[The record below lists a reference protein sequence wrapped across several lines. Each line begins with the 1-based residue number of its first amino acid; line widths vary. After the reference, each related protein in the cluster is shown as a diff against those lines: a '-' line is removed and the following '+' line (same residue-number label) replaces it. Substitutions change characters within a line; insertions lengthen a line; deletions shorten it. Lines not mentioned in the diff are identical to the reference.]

1 MAEEKKLRSL
11 RWFENDDLRSFGH
24 RSRVHQM
31 GYEPEE
37 YIGKPIIA
45 IINPWNEFNTCHTHF
60 PERVD
65 DIKRGILQAGGFPI
79 EIPVLSLGE
88 QLIKPTSMMFRNF
101 LAMEV
106 EEVLRAHPVD
116 GCVVMGGCDK
126 TTPGVLM
133 GAISFNIPTVYMPA
147 GAMLG
152 GNYQGKVVGSG
163 TDVWKVWDEKQ
174 AGNVSECQWRALE
187 FGIARSAGT
196 CMTMGT
202 AATMM
207 VLAESLGFALP
218 GAATIPAV
226 DSSHVRM
233 ARNCGALAVDLV
245 HKDFKPQDML
255 TKESFENAIVVL
267 NAIGGSTNGIIHL
280 VAMAKRANIDITLED
295 FERIS
300 NDIPLI
306 LNLKPSGKYVMED
319 FYYAGGTKALFTQ
332 LKTKL
337 HDIKTVNQK
346 SFYENISDSVNYNDD
361 VIMSLEEPLNELGSI
376 AVLRGNLELN
386 GAIIKQTAC
395 EERLLK
401 HTGKALVYSDIK
413 TLKAEIDNEDLDV
426 DENTVLIL
434 QNAGPVGAP
443 GMPEWGQLPVPKKL
457 LKRGITDIVRI
468 SDARMSG
475 TSYGTCVLHV
485 SPESYIGGNLGLV
498 KTGDMIHLDVKKRV
512 IEVLVSD
519 EELEQRRAEY
529 IKESR
534 DYTSGYTNLYT
545 SHVSQAHEG
554 CDFDFLAR
562 GNRAGLEPK
571 IF

>member
-1 MAEEKKLRSL
+1 M
-11 RWFENDDLRSFGH
+11 N
-24 RSRVHQM
+24 QM

-60 PERVD
+60 PERVK
-65 DIKRGILQAGGFPI
+65 DIKRGIYEAGGFPI

-88 QLIKPTSMMFRNF
+88 QLMKPTAMMFRNF

-106 EEVLRAHPVD
+106 EEVLKAHPVD

-147 GAMLG
+147 GTMLG
-152 GNYQGKVVGSG
+152 GNYQGRVVASG
-163 TDVWKVWDEKQ
+163 TEVWKAWEKKQ
-174 AGNVSECQWRALE
+174 AGSIGDCEWRALE
-187 FGIARSAGT
+187 FGIARSPGT
-196 CMTMGT
+196 CMSMGT

-207 VLAESLGFALP
+207 IMAESLGFALP
-218 GAATIPAV
+218 GAAAIPAV

-233 ARNCGALAVDLV
+233 ARNCGILAVDLV
-245 HKDFKPQDML
+245 QKDYKPQDML
-255 TKESFENAIVVL
+255 TKKSFENAIVVL

-280 VAMAKRANIDITLED
+280 IAMAKRANIDLTLED
-295 FERIS
+295 FDRIS
-300 NDIPLI
+300 SNIPLI
-306 LNLKPSGKYVMED
+306 LNVQPSGKYVMED
-319 FYYAGGTKALFTQ
+319 FYYAGGTKALYTE
-332 LKTKL
+332 LKSRL
-337 HDIKTVNQK
+337 HDIKTVNLK
-346 SFYENISDSVNYNDD
+346 SFYENIADSINYNDD
-361 VIMSLEEPLNELGSI
+361 VIYSLNKPLNELGAI
-376 AVLRGNLELN
+376 AVLRGNLAVK

-395 EERLLK
+395 EPRLLK
-401 HTGKALVYSDIK
+401 HTGKALVYSDIE
-413 TLKAEIDNEDLDV
+413 TLKKEIDNDDLDV

-457 LKRGITDIVRI
+457 LKKGITDIVRI

-475 TSYGTCVLHV
+475 TSYGTCILHV

-498 KTGDMIHLDVKKRV
+498 KTGDIIHLDVKERI
-512 IEVLVSD
+512 IEVMLSE
-519 EELEQRRAEY
+519 EELTQRREVY
-529 IKESR
+529 VKGKR
-534 DYTSGYTNLYT
+534 DYSSGYTHLYT
-545 SHVSQAHEG
+545 NHVSQADQG

-562 GNRAGLEPK
+562 GDRAGQEPR

>member
-1 MAEEKKLRSL
+1 MAEQKKLRSL
-11 RWFENDDLRSFGH
+11 RWFEKDDLRSFGH
-24 RSRVHQM
+24 RSRVNQM

-60 PERVD
+60 PQRVA

-88 QLIKPTSMMFRNF
+88 QLIKPTSMMYRNL

-106 EEVLRAHPVD
+106 EEVLKAHPVD

-126 TTPGVLM
+126 TTPAVLM

-152 GNYQGKVVGSG
+152 GNYQGKVVASG
-163 TDVWKVWDEKQ
+163 TDVWKAWEKKQ
-174 AGNVSECQWRALE
+174 AGMLDECQWRALE

-196 CMTMGT
+196 CMSMGT

-207 VLAESLGFALP
+207 ILAETLGFGLP
-218 GAATIPAV
+218 GSSSIPAV
-226 DSSHVRM
+226 DSSHIRM
-233 ARNCGALAVDLV
+233 ARNCGIQAVELV
-245 HKDFKPQDML
+245 KQDFKPQDML
-255 TKESFENAIVVL
+255 SKESFENAIVVL

-280 VAMAKRANIDITLED
+280 IAMAKRANIDITLAD

-306 LNLKPSGKYVMED
+306 LNLQPSGKYVMED
-319 FYYAGGTKALFTQ
+319 FYYAGGTKALYTE
-332 LKTKL
+332 LKSKL
-337 HDIKTVNQK
+337 HDIKTVNLK
-346 SFYENISDSVNYNDD
+346 SFYENIKDSVNYNED
-361 VIMSLEEPLNELGSI
+361 VIQSLSKPLNKLGSI
-376 AVLRGNLELN
+376 AVLRGNLALN

-395 EERLLK
+395 EPRLLK
-401 HTGKALVYSDIK
+401 HTGKALVYKDIK
-413 TLKAEIDNEDLDV
+413 TLKEEIDNEDLDV

-434 QNAGPVGAP
+434 QNAGPQGAP

-457 LKRGITDIVRI
+457 LKQGITDIVRI

-475 TSYGTCVLHV
+475 TSYGTCILHV
-485 SPESYIGGNLGLV
+485 SHESYIGGNLGLV
-498 KTGDMIHLDVKKRV
+498 QTGDMIHLDVKNRI
-512 IEVLVSD
+512 IEVLLSD
-519 EELEQRRAEY
+519 EVLEGRRKEY
-529 IKESR
+529 VQEKR
-534 DYTSGYTNLYT
+534 DYDSGYTHLYT
-545 SHVSQAHEG
+545 SHVLQAHEG

-562 GNRAGLEPK
+562 GNRAGIEPK

>member
-1 MAEEKKLRSL
+1 MANEKKLRSL
-11 RWFENDDLRSFGH
+11 RWFEKDDLRSFGH
-24 RSRVHQM
+24 RSRVNQM

-60 PERVD
+60 PQRVE
-65 DIKRGILQAGGFPI
+65 DIKRGILQAGGFPV

-152 GNYQGKVVGSG
+152 GNYEGKVVASG
-163 TDVWKVWDEKQ
+163 TDVWKNWEKKQ
-174 AGNVSECQWRALE
+174 AGTLSECQWRALE

-196 CMTMGT
+196 CMSMGT

-207 VLAESLGFALP
+207 ILAETLGFALP

-233 ARNCGALAVDLV
+233 ARKCGVQVVELV
-245 HKDFKPQDML
+245 KKDFKPQDML

-280 VAMAKRANIDITLED
+280 IAMAKRANIDITLED

-306 LNLKPSGKYVMED
+306 LNLQPSGKYVMED
-319 FYYAGGTKALFTQ
+319 FYYAGGTNALFTE
-332 LKTKL
+332 LKSRL
-337 HDIKTVNQK
+337 HDVKTVNLN
-346 SFYENISDSVNYNDD
+346 SFYENIKDSVNYNDD
-361 VIMSLEEPLNELGSI
+361 VIGSLDKPLNELGSI
-376 AVLRGNLELN
+376 AVLRGNLALN

-413 TLKAEIDNEDLDV
+413 TLKAEIDNDDLDV

-434 QNAGPVGAP
+434 QNAGPQGAP

-457 LKRGITDIVRI
+457 LKQGITDIVRI

-498 KTGDMIHLDVKKRV
+498 KTGDLIHLDVRERI
-512 IEVLVSD
+512 IEVLLSD
-519 EELEQRRAEY
+519 VELENRRENY
-529 IKESR
+529 IKETR
-534 DYTSGYTNLYT
+534 DYSSGYVHLYT

-554 CDFDFLAR
+554 CDFDFLSR

>member
-1 MAEEKKLRSL
+1 
-11 RWFENDDLRSFGH
+11 
-24 RSRVHQM
+24 
-31 GYEPEE
+31 
-37 YIGKPIIA
+37 
-45 IINPWNEFNTCHTHF
+45 
-60 PERVD
+60 
-65 DIKRGILQAGGFPI
+65 
-79 EIPVLSLGE
+79 
-88 QLIKPTSMMFRNF
+88 
-101 LAMEV
+101 
-106 EEVLRAHPVD
+106 
-116 GCVVMGGCDK
+116 
-126 TTPGVLM
+126 M

-152 GNYQGKVVGSG
+152 GNYEGKVVASG
-163 TDVWKVWDEKQ
+163 TDVWKNWEKKQ
-174 AGNVSECQWRALE
+174 AGTLSECQWRALE

-196 CMTMGT
+196 CMSMGT

-207 VLAESLGFALP
+207 ILAETLGFALP

-233 ARNCGALAVDLV
+233 ARKCGIQAVELV
-245 HKDFKPQDML
+245 KKDFKPQDML

-280 VAMAKRANIDITLED
+280 IAMAKRANIDITLAD

-306 LNLKPSGKYVMED
+306 LNLQPSGKYVMED
-319 FYYAGGTKALFTQ
+319 FYYAGGTNALYTE
-332 LKTKL
+332 LKSRL
-337 HDIKTVNQK
+337 HDVKTVNLN
-346 SFYENISDSVNYNDD
+346 SFYENIKDSVNYNDD
-361 VIMSLEEPLNELGSI
+361 VIGSLKKPLNELGSI
-376 AVLRGNLELN
+376 AVLRGNLALN

-413 TLKAEIDNEDLDV
+413 TLKAEIDNDDLDV

-434 QNAGPVGAP
+434 QNAGPQGAP

-457 LKRGITDIVRI
+457 LKKGITDIVRI

-498 KTGDMIHLDVKKRV
+498 KTGDMIHLDVKERV
-512 IEVLVSD
+512 IEVLLSD
-519 EELEQRRAEY
+519 EELEQRRENY
-529 IKESR
+529 IKEKR
-534 DYTSGYTNLYT
+534 DYSSGYTHLYT

-554 CDFDFLAR
+554 CDFDFLSR

>member
-1 MAEEKKLRSL
+1 MADEKKLRSL
-11 RWFENDDLRSFGH
+11 RWFEKDDLRSFGH
-24 RSRVHQM
+24 RSRVNQM

-60 PERVD
+60 PQRVE
-65 DIKRGILQAGGFPI
+65 DIKRGILQAGGFPV

-152 GNYQGKVVGSG
+152 GNYEGKVVASG
-163 TDVWKVWDEKQ
+163 TDVWKNWEKKQ
-174 AGNVSECQWRALE
+174 AGTLSECQWRALE

-196 CMTMGT
+196 CMSMGT

-207 VLAESLGFALP
+207 ILAETLGFALP

-233 ARNCGALAVDLV
+233 ARKCGIQAVELV
-245 HKDFKPQDML
+245 KKDFKPQDML

-280 VAMAKRANIDITLED
+280 IAMAKRANIDITLED

-300 NDIPLI
+300 NDIHLI
-306 LNLKPSGKYVMED
+306 LNLQPSGKYVMED
-319 FYYAGGTKALFTQ
+319 FYYAGGTNALFTE
-332 LKTKL
+332 LKSKL
-337 HDIKTVNQK
+337 HEVKTVN
-346 SFYENISDSVNYNDD
+346 
-361 VIMSLEEPLNELGSI
+361 LN
-376 AVLRGNLELN
+376 R
-386 GAIIKQTAC
+386 
-395 EERLLK
+395 
-401 HTGKALVYSDIK
+401 
-413 TLKAEIDNEDLDV
+413 
-426 DENTVLIL
+426 
-434 QNAGPVGAP
+434 
-443 GMPEWGQLPVPKKL
+443 
-457 LKRGITDIVRI
+457 
-468 SDARMSG
+468 
-475 TSYGTCVLHV
+475 
-485 SPESYIGGNLGLV
+485 
-498 KTGDMIHLDVKKRV
+498 
-512 IEVLVSD
+512 
-519 EELEQRRAEY
+519 
-529 IKESR
+529 
-534 DYTSGYTNLYT
+534 
-545 SHVSQAHEG
+545 
-554 CDFDFLAR
+554 F
-562 GNRAGLEPK
+562 
-571 IF
+571 